1 MKTVQVLLSSYNGE
15 KYIDEQIK
23 SLIEQEGVKISILVR
38 DDGSSDSTITKLE
51 KWQKLG
57 YITWYTGKNLK
68 PALSFMD
75 LVWNA
80 PPADYYAFCDQ
91 DDVWDKN
98 KLKVAIEM
106 LEEYETDKPNLYFSR
121 TKLVD
126 ANLNT
131 IKASKRKSPKITLGS
146 ALIINPA
153 TGCTEV
159 FNHRLIEI
167 LKQYSNTQIYMHDGW
182 IYRVAVAIGANVVF
196 DENAYISYRQHE
208 NNVVGGNSSFYKKYK
223 RRIKNLILER
233 NRIREMDAM
242 QLLLGYEHLIT
253 EHKIE
258 QIKLITEYRKSI
270 ITKIKLITS
279 KEIKTNNLEYNVLFV
294 IAVLFNAF

>member
-1 MKTVQVLLSSYNGE
+1 
-15 KYIDEQIK
+15 
-23 SLIEQEGVKISILVR
+23 
-38 DDGSSDSTITKLE
+38 
-51 KWQKLG
+51 
-57 YITWYTGKNLK
+57 
-68 PALSFMD
+68 
-75 LVWNA
+75 
-80 PPADYYAFCDQ
+80 
-91 DDVWDKN
+91 
-98 KLKVAIEM
+98 
-106 LEEYETDKPNLYFSR
+106 
-121 TKLVD
+121 
-126 ANLNT
+126 
-131 IKASKRKSPKITLGS
+131 
-146 ALIINPA
+146 
-153 TGCTEV
+153 
-159 FNHRLIEI
+159 
-167 LKQYSNTQIYMHDGW
+167 MHDGW